1 MKNKYLELQVPALIA
16 YLLVGVVA
24 FIHALW
30 FATPF
35 KDTYRSSIG
44 SNNNAFFEV
53 IQTINNY
60 LFAVAVVTIVLVGI
74 CFFLGNNYRK
84 VFYISNKVSSIA
96 VPSIVIVLNIL
107 AMVLFIPRIK
117 ANWDLIN
124 FTKLELLRGT
134 VTDQFIGINYL
145 VCVVGIIMS
154 IAYLV
159 VSILAIKNQN
169 KIQEVAGE

>member
-1 MKNKYLELQVPALIA
+1 
-16 YLLVGVVA
+16 
-24 FIHALW
+24 
-30 FATPF
+30 
-35 KDTYRSSIG
+35 
-44 SNNNAFFEV
+44 
-53 IQTINNY
+53 
-60 LFAVAVVTIVLVGI
+60 
-74 CFFLGNNYRK
+74 
-84 VFYISNKVSSIA
+84 
-96 VPSIVIVLNIL
+96 
-107 AMVLFIPRIK
+107 MVLFIPRIK